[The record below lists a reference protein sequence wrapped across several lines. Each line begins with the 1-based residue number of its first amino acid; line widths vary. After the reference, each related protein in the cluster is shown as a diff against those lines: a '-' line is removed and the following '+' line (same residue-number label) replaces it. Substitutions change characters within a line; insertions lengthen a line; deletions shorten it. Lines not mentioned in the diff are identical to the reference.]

1 MNKRKN
7 EPSFPFLYNLLK
19 PGPEGNENRKTVIKY
34 SVATVIVVICASV
47 ILNIFSNSGTAEYN
61 SQKYFFLYTLP
72 FIFTIAIMLNLLSN
86 PKAAKLFLKLLGVF
100 AILIFIV
107 YYYSTTND
115 TMNIASNT
123 NYFIF
128 ILIVLL
134 GLALVYQLLIEY
146 LSKLRGIPGFI
157 AQLLFYI
164 PCIFTDV
171 INYFLE
177 QVRMTSYTTYA
188 LLFIEIILII
198 VYAYL
203 PEITYKATGQ
213 DNSIQ
218 LLSDIRYLD
227 DGKQILA
234 GSDVLKIP
242 KNINEPNSTEHY
254 LTNYCISMWVF
265 INPHPPSHLAYKK
278 ETNILTYGYTDEH
291 GVQHVKPMIRYYGG
305 GGGDDQLIERNKYVF
320 YFSKYPPTEQYTSS
334 KHTFYDVTLE
344 NQKWNQIILNYNRN
358 KVELYING
366 TLERTFVMTKDM
378 PQYNDLDQIV
388 VGEEEG
394 LDGAICNI
402 TYYRHPLSR
411 EQIALSYNSTSL
423 SNLPIPRKR

>member
-7 EPSFPFLYNLLK
+7 EPSFPFIYNILK
-19 PGPEGNENRKTVIKY
+19 PGPEGDENRKTIIKY
-34 SVATVIVVICASV
+34 SAATIIVSTCAIVIF
-47 ILNIFSNSGTAEYN
+47 NIFSNSGTAEYN
-61 SQKYFFLYTLP
+61 SQKYFFLYTVP
-72 FIFTIAIMLNLLSN
+72 FILTIAIVLNLLHN
-86 PKAAKLFLKLLGVF
+86 PKAAKLFLKLLGAF
-100 AILIFIV
+100 SLLIFAT
-107 YYYSTTND
+107 YYYATTND
-115 TMNIASNT
+115 TMNLSSSV

-128 ILIVLL
+128 MLIVLL
-134 GLALVYQLLIEY
+134 GLALIYQVLIEY

-171 INYFLE
+171 VNYFLE
-177 QVRMTSYTTYA
+177 QVKMTSHSTYI
-188 LLFIEIILII
+188 LLFIEFILII
-198 VYAYL
+198 IYAYL
-203 PEITYKATGQ
+203 PDITYKVTGQ

-218 LLSDIRYLD
+218 LLNDIRYLD
-227 DGKQILA
+227 DGKQIIA

-242 KNINEPNSTEHY
+242 KKINEPNSTEHY

-278 ETNILTYGYTDEH
+278 ETNIITYGYTDEN
-291 GVQHVKPMIRYYGG
+291 GIQHVKPMIRYYGG

-320 YFSKYPPTEQYTSS
+320 YFSKYPPTEQYTTS
-334 KHTFYDVTLE
+334 KHTFYDVTIE

-366 TLERTFVMTKDM
+366 NIERTFVMTKDM
-378 PQYNDLDQIV
+378 PQYNDLDQITI
-388 VGEEEG
+388 GEDNG

-402 TYYRHPLSR
+402 TYYKHPLSK

>member
-7 EPSFPFLYNLLK
+7 DPSFPFLYNLLK
-19 PGPEGNENRKTVIKY
+19 PGSEGNENRKTMIKF
-34 SVATVIVVICASV
+34 SVATIVVAVCGSI
-47 ILNIFSNSGTAEYN
+47 IFNIFSNSGTAEYN

-72 FIFTIAIMLNLLSN
+72 FIFVLAIVLNLLN
-86 PKAAKLFLKLLGVF
+86 NIQGAKLFLKLLGVF
-100 AILIFIV
+100 SMLIFAV
-107 YYYSTTND
+107 YYYATTND
-115 TMNIASNT
+115 TMNLSST
-123 NYFIF
+123 SNYFVF
-128 ILIVLL
+128 ILIIML
-134 GLALVYQLLIEY
+134 GLAVLYQLIVEY
-146 LSKLRGIPGFI
+146 LSKLRGIPGFV

-164 PCIFTDV
+164 PCIFSDV
-171 INYFLE
+171 VDYFLD
-177 QVRMTSYTTYA
+177 QFRMTSYTTYV
-188 LLFIEIILII
+188 LIFIEFILILI
-198 VYAYL
+198 YAYL
-203 PEITYKATGQ
+203 PDITYKITGQ

-218 LLSDIRYLD
+218 LLNDIRYLD

-234 GSDVLKIP
+234 ASDVLKIP
-242 KNINEPNSTEHY
+242 KSIHEPNSTEHY

-265 INPHPPSHLAYKK
+265 INPHPPSHLAYNK
-278 ETNILTYGYTDEH
+278 ESNILTYGYTDEH

-305 GGGDDQLIERNKYVF
+305 GGGKDQLIERNKYVF
-320 YFSKYPPTEQYTSS
+320 YFSKYPPTEQYATS

-358 KVELYING
+358 KVELFING

-378 PQYNDLDQIV
+378 PQYNDLDQITI
-388 VGEEEG
+388 GEENG

-402 TYYRHPLSR
+402 TYYRHPLTP